1 MKSCKEF
8 YEMVK
13 ESVHTE
19 KRVAIIQ
26 IGNDHASAR
35 YARNKAKDLESIGA
49 YVSIFNYAEGIPLG
63 DLHSSIML
71 NCMNHDAIMI
81 MEPFPQMYEPIIR
94 PILKA
99 FDNKNL
105 DRISCTAHGIM
116 SWLKWNDY
124 DLTGKN
130 VTIIGR
136 SQLVGRPL
144 AQLMTDAD
152 ATVTLCH
159 SHTPANKLVCH
170 CLASDVV
177 VSAAGQAGL
186 IHQYMVQP
194 SCLVIDVGINMKDGK
209 LVGDCEPNIVG
220 LHSMDPKLR
229 GARLGYQTPVP
240 GGVGLLTRAQVM
252 LELSNM

>member
-13 ESVHTE
+13 ENTHTE
-19 KRVAIIQ
+19 KSVAIIQ
-26 IGNDHASAR
+26 IGSDPASTR

-49 YVSIFNYAEGIPLG
+49 YVSVFNFAEGTTL
-63 DLHSSIML
+63 DSLHISLMHI
-71 NCMNHDAIMI
+71 CMKNDAIMV
-81 MEPFPQMYEPIIR
+81 MEPIPQIYEPIVS
-94 PILKA
+94 PILEA
-99 FDNKNL
+99 FDKKNL

-116 SWLKWNDY
+116 SWLEWNKY

-136 SQLVGRPL
+136 SHLVGKPL
-144 AQLMTDAD
+144 AQLMTDAN

-159 SHTPANKLVCH
+159 SHTPTNKLVCH

-177 VSAAGQAGL
+177 VSAVGQAGL
-186 IHQYMVQP
+186 IHQNMVQP
-194 SCLVIDVGINMKDGK
+194 TCLVIDVGINMRDGK

-220 LHSMDPKLR
+220 LPAMDPKMR
-229 GARLGYQTPVP
+229 GVRLGYQTPVP

-252 LELSNM
+252 LELFKM